1 VTNQRPRIVFLIPI
15 ASPRVVKDWQL
26 ACAYFKQTLSSI
38 FNSTGGNYCVVVAGH
53 ELPDFQ
59 LPQDPRLKF
68 LSLDHPLPSQ
78 EDGYYLAAVR
88 DKMIKLGAAWNYA
101 KSTWNP
107 QYVMKVDWDDLVSS
121 RLVDWLNT
129 AEDEAGYYIKSG
141 YVWNCGSRYL
151 IQITET
157 FGLVCGTCLII
168 RSDVADCV
176 GPFWNATNGATVD
189 ENTRQIERT
198 DNRSLIP
205 GPGSGTIL
213 LNDDHGRAEA
223 QFSYI
228 GYKLGIVPFRAAVY
242 RVQNR
247 ASVSQRGFK
256 IPTMRFLLGH
266 IRRTRLINDKLRRE
280 FRLG

>member
-1 VTNQRPRIVFLIPI
+1 MTNQRPRIVFLIPI

-26 ACAYFKQTLSSI
+26 ACAYLKQTLSSI
-38 FNSTGGNYCVVVAGH
+38 FNSTSGKFCVVVAGH
-53 ELPDFQ
+53 ESPDFQ

-78 EDGYYLAAVR
+78 EDGYYHAAVR

-101 KSTWNP
+101 RSTWNP

-141 YVWNCGSRYL
+141 YVWNSGSRYL
-151 IQITET
+151 IQVTET

-176 GPFWNATNGATVD
+176 GPFWNATNAATVD
-189 ENTRQIERT
+189 ENSRQNGGT
-198 DNRSLIP
+198 DNHSLIP

-223 QFSYI
+223 QFSYV
-228 GYKLGIVPFRAAVY
+228 GHKLGIVPFRAAVY

-256 IPTMRFLLGH
+256 IPTTRFLLGG